1 MRIVPTAFLIN
12 KSEGPFGPF
21 FSVGAELAG
30 RTSTSRFL
38 VVRLLCHAP
47 PAIVLK
53 CSREWDQRAGQPSI
67 CYEVGGG
74 VVFFPVGGRLAFWHS
89 YYIILLLRDTP
100 AILLRSY
107 EVSAYAVPFLLHNR
121 ILMLLSCAF
130 SSSSSLVYGDG
141 WRSRSKDLP
150 FDISGKQPHSTCA
163 S

>member
-1 MRIVPTAFLIN
+1 MQQSYGKIRDSVAREKKRIRRRMRIVPTAFLIN

-21 FSVGAELAG
+21 FSAGAGAKLAG

-74 VVFFPVGGRLAFWHS
+74 VVFF
-89 YYIILLLRDTP
+89 
-100 AILLRSY
+100 
-107 EVSAYAVPFLLHNR
+107 
-121 ILMLLSCAF
+121 
-130 SSSSSLVYGDG
+130 
-141 WRSRSKDLP
+141 
-150 FDISGKQPHSTCA
+150 
-163 S
+163 